1 MHENIVSMVLND
13 EIHLMIRR
21 LLSQKMISEVSGYL
35 AKDKD
40 S

>member
-1 MHENIVSMVLND
+1 MHENIVSKVLND
-13 EIHLMIRR
+13 EICLMIIR
-21 LLSQKMISEVSGYL
+21 LLSHKMISEVGGYL